1 MDIKFIAPTAAVIVV
16 MLLALTRVWY
26 GPTVFDRILAGN
38 MFGTKTTLLIA
49 VTGFLFGRPEWL
61 DLALV
66 YALMN
71 FIGVFAILRYAK
83 FGSLARD
90 HKPKRQ
96 TPDGA
101 LRQGAEQ

>member
-1 MDIKFIAPTAAVIVV
+1 MQIEFIAPTVAVIVV
-16 MLLALTRVWY
+16 MVVALVRVWL

-38 MFGTKTTLLIA
+38 IVGTKTILLIA

-66 YALMN
+66 YALIN
-71 FIGVFAILRYAK
+71 FIGVFAVLRYAK

-90 HKPKRQ
+90 HKNKVQP
-96 TPDGA
+96 
-101 LRQGAEQ
+101 